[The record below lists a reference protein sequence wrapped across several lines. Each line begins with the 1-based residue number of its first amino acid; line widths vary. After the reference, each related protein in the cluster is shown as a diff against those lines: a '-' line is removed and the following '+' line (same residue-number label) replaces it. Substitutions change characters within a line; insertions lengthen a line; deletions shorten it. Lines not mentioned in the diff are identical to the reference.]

1 MMSSLKAVAFAILA
15 VSARVA
21 DAAEAA
27 SAVPKP
33 HGWIGTSD
41 DWARGLGV
49 AFCLFALVLLF
60 VARGR
65 VRRFGLDGRI
75 KEFLVVPMVVLPLII
90 VFLGFSYGLED
101 SKSVSSCGS
110 CHVMEAHVA
119 DLRNPASDT
128 LAATHFKNRYILDD
142 HCYTCHADYGM
153 FGSVSAKLDGVR
165 HVMHNTFGTYE
176 TPIKIAK
183 PYPNLR
189 CLGCHGESQKFLKSE
204 GHPPEDQPALMKGE
218 VSCLDCHGPAHPP
231 SQKQASR

>member
-1 MMSSLKAVAFAILA
+1 MSKLKAVAFIVLA
-15 VSARVA
+15 ASARIA
-21 DAAEAA
+21 DAAEA
-27 SAVPKP
+27 SSGVPKP
-33 HGWIGTSD
+33 HGWIGTAD
-41 DWARGLGV
+41 DWARGLGI

-60 VARGR
+60 VARRR

-75 KEFLVVPMVVLPLII
+75 KEFLVVPMAVLPLII

-142 HCYTCHADYGM
+142 QCYTCHSDYGL
-153 FGSVSAKLDGVR
+153 FGSVRAKLAGVR
-165 HVMHNTFGTYE
+165 HVIHNTFGTYE
-176 TPIKIAK
+176 TPLKIAQ

-204 GHPPEDQPALMKGE
+204 GHPAEDQPALMKGE

-231 SQKQASR
+231 SQKQAAR